1 MTKKLAPKAKNK
13 APAKKPV
20 AATKVVKIAKKVK
33 AAKSAPAKSKTN
45 KKVVKKPVKKSASA
59 SVAAKKPKPKI
70 AKKASKPAAPIKAAK
85 AAPKPALKIVP
96 KPIAKPVAKPAAK
109 TAVPVPATPPK
120 VSAPA
125 KVLAA
130 PAKTSAPKAMA
141 SAAKHAPAVK
151 VKRPPTPNG
160 VEFAGSLSDDN
171 IRAMSDE
178 DYMNDVQLE
187 FFRQRLIKMRE
198 EVLARELDVKERLH
212 QREVF
217 ADPADRATAEEEHW
231 LDLRLRER
239 ESMLMRKIEDAL
251 RRIRDK
257 EYGYCVKT
265 GEVIGIPRLLARPTA
280 TVIVD
285 VKGQDEKVETH
296 FRDR

>member
-1 MTKKLAPKAKNK
+1 MSKKLAAKAKK
-13 APAKKPV
+13 KLPAKSPR
-20 AATKVVKIAKKVK
+20 AATKVVKKSAAKKP
-33 AAKSAPAKSKTN
+33 APAKSKTG
-45 KKVVKKPVKKSASA
+45 KKASVKAVASKKAPVR
-59 SVAAKKPKPKI
+59 VAAKKPAS
-70 AKKASKPAAPIKAAK
+70 AKVKKPARPAVVKPPAK
-85 AAPKPALKIVP
+85 AAPRPA
-96 KPIAKPVAKPAAK
+96 AKPAAK
-109 TAVPVPATPPK
+109 P
-120 VSAPA
+120 
-125 KVLAA
+125 
-130 PAKTSAPKAMA
+130 APKAIA
-141 SAAKHAPAVK
+141 SSAKRSLPAK
-151 VKRPPTPNG
+151 LKRPSANTSDI
-160 VEFAGSLSDDN
+160 ECAGSLSDDD
-171 IRAMSDE
+171 IRSMPDS
-178 DYMNDVQLE
+178 DYMNGVQLE

-265 GEVIGIPRLLARPTA
+265 GETIGIPRLLARPTA
-280 TVIVD
+280 TVLVD